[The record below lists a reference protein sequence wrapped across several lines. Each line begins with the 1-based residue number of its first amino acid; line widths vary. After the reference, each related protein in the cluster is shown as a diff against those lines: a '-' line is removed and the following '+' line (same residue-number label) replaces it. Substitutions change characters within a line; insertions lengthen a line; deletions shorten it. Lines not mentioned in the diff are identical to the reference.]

1 MLPDLA
7 GLLMRFRTPA
17 FPLLADI
24 EKAFLQIELNERDRE
39 VTKFLWLKDV
49 RRPLTA
55 DNLAI
60 FRFKRVA
67 FGIISSPFLLAAT
80 IRHHLE
86 SCHGPVARELERN
99 TYVDNILFCCSTPEE
114 ALNKYREGKKI
125 FSRAKMNLREFISNS
140 DQVNRAIPNEDKL
153 DTDRPKVLGIP

>member
-49 RRPLTA
+49 RRPLTT

-60 FRFKRVA
+60 FRFQRVA
-67 FGIISSPFLLAAT
+67 FDIISSPFLLV
-80 IRHHLE
+80 E
-86 SCHGPVARELERN
+86 QK
-99 TYVDNILFCCSTPEE
+99 TYVDNI
-114 ALNKYREGKKI
+114 
-125 FSRAKMNLREFISNS
+125 
-140 DQVNRAIPNEDKL
+140 
-153 DTDRPKVLGIP
+153 